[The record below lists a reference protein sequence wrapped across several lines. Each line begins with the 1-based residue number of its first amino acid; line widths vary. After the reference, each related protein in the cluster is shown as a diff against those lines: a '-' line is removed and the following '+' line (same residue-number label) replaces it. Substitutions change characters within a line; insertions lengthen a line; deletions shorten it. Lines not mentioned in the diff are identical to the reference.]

1 MLHWKV
7 LQMLTLQDSILERYQ
22 TLMESSSIIQLRY
35 ILKLGIL
42 LEVCFL
48 WIQQTNVL
56 SASLTGGILASE
68 LLRVE
73 VYCNSSVAPPTRVTW
88 YSPSGVELV
97 EDGSHVLEITSNLF
111 DRSSVSFSHSI
122 TFYPTVEQG
131 TYQIKVETD
140 YYNADIDDQSLDTHT
155 SELL

>member
-1 MLHWKV
+1 MFCQCYTV
-7 LQMLTLQDSILERYQ
+7 P
-22 TLMESSSIIQLRY
+22 
-35 ILKLGIL
+35 
-42 LEVCFL
+42 
-48 WIQQTNVL
+48 
-56 SASLTGGILASE
+56 ASLTGGILASE

-97 EDGSHVLEITSNLF
+97 EDGSHILEITSNLF

-122 TFYPTVEQG
+122 TFYPTVEEG